1 VTEFNCDVVFPSC
14 STHFEA
20 ETEEQILQQV
30 AVHVREA
37 HGMDEVP
44 PELVDQVR
52 AGMADAPAA

>member
-1 VTEFNCDVVFPSC
+1 VKEFNCGAVVPGC
-14 STHFEA
+14 STRFEA
-20 ETEEQILQQV
+20 ETEEQLLQQV

-52 AGMADAPAA
+52 AGMADTPAS